1 MTDNQ
6 SLRAAAFRKAQRRA
20 EATAASDNTRE
31 AHDVL
36 ANIAESQILAGWIA
50 DLSRLQLA
58 SEDEGWWEKD
68 LGIAIEYTLGYAKM
82 LRDRAAAR

>member
-36 ANIAESQILAGWIA
+36 ANIAESQILA
-50 DLSRLQLA
+50 
-58 SEDEGWWEKD
+58 
-68 LGIAIEYTLGYAKM
+68 
-82 LRDRAAAR
+82 